1 MSSSRFS
8 VTIEGVDPGLILGI
22 GSPGCLTGRADA
34 LRDLLEV
41 LLRRVPSLEL
51 LLGWCVKGSEVLR
64 CQSVGTTIRTIVG
77 SLSVTVIRYH
87 GFMGGLTTWQI
98 GTESL

>member
-8 VTIEGVDPGLILGI
+8 VTIERVDSGLIFGI
-22 GSPGCLTGRADA
+22 GLSRCLTRCADA

-64 CQSVGTTIRTIVG
+64 CQPIRTIVG

-87 GFMGGLTTWQI
+87 GLMGGLTTWQI
-98 GTESL
+98 GMESL